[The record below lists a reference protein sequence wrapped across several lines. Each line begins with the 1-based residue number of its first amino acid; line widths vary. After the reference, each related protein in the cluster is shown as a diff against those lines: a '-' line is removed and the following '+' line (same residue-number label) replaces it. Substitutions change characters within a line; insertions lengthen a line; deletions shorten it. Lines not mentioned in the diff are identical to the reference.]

1 MATLRGADLVA
12 RALARAGTR
21 QLFSLSGNQVMV
33 VYDAAV
39 DARLDIVHTRHEGAA
54 VHMADAW
61 GRLTGEPGVALLTAG
76 PGHANGVGALYNALG
91 AEAPLVLLSGHAPLA
106 QLGRDAFQELRQ
118 AEVAAPLCK
127 ASWTAQNAAGLGED
141 IARAIRIA
149 KSGRPGPV
157 HVSLPYDLLD
167 ARLDEAQVTLP
178 DAAAFGARVQPLA
191 DEAARSILDALAR
204 AGRPLIVAAPAMA
217 AGRGKRLREAL
228 RTATGIPVVYSESPR
243 GIADPSLGALP
254 DLLAEADLVLLLGR
268 KLDFTLRFGKPPAFS
283 ARCHFIHVDPEAE
296 ALQRGAVAIGDAV
309 RLQYSVQADACAAA
323 EALIAG
329 AQRGFTP
336 AASQVAWAAEV
347 ERALALRP
355 SEWAAP
361 ESSEGA
367 VHPLAVAREVQK
379 ALAARPEAVL
389 VCDGGEFGQ
398 WAQACASGAT
408 RITNGPSGGIGG
420 SIPYAI
426 AACLAHPGAPVIATL
441 GDGSAGFYL
450 AEFETAARCGAPFV
464 AVLGNDARWNAEH
477 LIQLRSYGSARAIG
491 CEMQPTRYD
500 LAVAALGGHG
510 EHVSRAAEVGAAIER
525 ALAAGKPACVNVEIA
540 PLAAP
545 MLSRTG
551 TAPGGAH

>member
-12 RALARAGTR
+12 RALARAGAK

-39 DARLDIVHTRHEGAA
+39 DARLGIVHTRHEGAA

-76 PGHANGVGALYNALG
+76 PGHANGMGALYNALG

-106 QLGRDAFQELRQ
+106 QLGTDAFQELRQ
-118 AEVAAPLCK
+118 AEAAAPLCK
-127 ASWTAQNAAGLGED
+127 ASWTAQDAARLGED
-141 IARAIRIA
+141 MARAFRIA

-167 ARLDEAQVTLP
+167 AKL
-178 DAAAFGARVQPLA
+178 DAAQLSLPESAAFAASPQPLA
-191 DEAARSILDALAR
+191 AAAASAILEALAR
-204 AGRPLIVAAPAMA
+204 AARPLIFVAPAMA
-217 AGRGKRLREAL
+217 AGRGRRLREAL
-228 RTATGIPVVYSESPR
+228 RSATGIPVLHSESPR
-243 GIADPSLGALP
+243 GIADPSLGAMP
-254 DLLAEADLVLLLGR
+254 DLLGEADLVLLLGR
-268 KLDFTLRFGKPPAFS
+268 KLDFTLRFGKPPAFD
-283 ARCHFIHVDPEAE
+283 AGCAFIHIDPEAE
-296 ALQRGAVAIGDAV
+296 ALRRGAAAIGDPA
-309 RLQYSVQADACAAA
+309 RLLRSEQADAFSAA

-329 AQRGFTP
+329 AQHGFRP
-336 AASQVAWAAEV
+336 AVAQAKWTSAVDA
-347 ERALALRP
+347 ALAARP
-355 SEWAAP
+355 AEWAAP
-361 ESSEGA
+361 ASAEGA

-379 ALAARPEAVL
+379 ALAARPQAVL

-398 WAQACASGAT
+398 WAQACAGDAL

-441 GDGSAGFYL
+441 GDGSCGFYL
-450 AEFETAARCGAPFV
+450 AEFETAARCGARFV
-464 AVLGNDARWNAEH
+464 AVVGNDARWNAEH
-477 LIQLRSYGSARAIG
+477 LIQLRSYGPARAIG

-510 EHVSRAAEVGAAIER
+510 EHVTRAADLGAAIER

-545 MLSRTG
+545 MLSRSG
-551 TAPGGAH
+551 TPPGGAH